1 MKANQN
7 IAKVLTAVDNLN
19 LKGENIPLLIMSHPG
34 FGKTSTIAMYCKYK
48 DYNLYTLIASQYSS
62 DDILGLQ
69 TLKEDKLKR
78 LTPAWFDEMRELA
91 SNGKRTLL
99 FLDEITCVDEW
110 IQGPLLDLIFN
121 RKLGTQKLPDNV
133 FIIAAGNYSKDLN
146 NTFKMSAPLV
156 NRFLILN
163 VWNDDF
169 SVKEYMKDTF
179 EKINTREEIEEY
191 LSLKYQVP
199 YYDFKK
205 LKDWITLKEE
215 IVFGRSNYSEDD
227 VYGLMGFT
235 SIRSLGYSLKFAEE
249 YISLF
254 GSDNLWMRVMGDT
267 LGVSSIREGKSIR
280 TVLLAYSGRFKIDNP
295 NTEGSLLFNCQKLLN
310 KGTITEQDVIELSH
324 ILDKTLPEEL
334 TTFEISK
341 LSSLI
346 KLTFSDEKL
355 KGLADQILAKT
366 SQVQA
371 L

>member
-1 MKANQN
+1 MKVNQN
-7 IAKVLTAVDNLN
+7 IARVLTAIDNLN
-19 LKGENIPLLIMSHPG
+19 LKGDNIPLLIMSHPG

-48 DYNLYTLIASQYSS
+48 DYNLYTLIASQYGS

-69 TLKEDKLKR
+69 TLKEDRLRR
-78 LTPAWFDEMRELA
+78 LTPAWFDEMKGLA

-110 IQGPLLDLIFN
+110 IQGPLLDLIFS
-121 RKLGTQKLPDNV
+121 RKLGTQRLPDNV

-163 VWNDDF
+163 IWNDDF
-169 SVKEYMKDTF
+169 DIQEYMKDNFT
-179 EKINTREEIEEY
+179 KIASPKEIEEY
-191 LSLKYQVP
+191 LSLGTQTP
-199 YYDFKK
+199 YYSFDKFKR
-205 LKDWITLKEE
+205 WVTFNEE
-215 IVFGRSNYSEDD
+215 VTFGRSTYSEDD
-227 VYGLMGFT
+227 TYGLLGFT

-254 GSDNLWMRVMGDT
+254 GSDNLWMRVVGDT
-267 LGVSSIREGKSIR
+267 LGISSVREGKTMR
-280 TVLLAYSGRFKIDNP
+280 TILLANSGKFKEDN
-295 NTEGSLLFNCQKLLN
+295 TKVEGSLSFNCQKLLN
-310 KGTITEQDVIELSH
+310 KGKITEQDAIELSH
-324 ILDKTLPEEL
+324 ILDKTPPEAL
-334 TTFEISK
+334 TPFEINK

-355 KGLADQILAKT
+355 KSLADQILAKT